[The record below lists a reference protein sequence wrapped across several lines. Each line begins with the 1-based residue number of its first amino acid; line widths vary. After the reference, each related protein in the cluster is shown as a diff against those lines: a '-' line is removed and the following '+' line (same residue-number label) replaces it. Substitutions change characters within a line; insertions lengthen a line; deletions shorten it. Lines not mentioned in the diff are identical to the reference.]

1 MASFLDFFLIF
12 SIILSNLFLHF
23 SNQIT
28 SDANIRELVE
38 TTLMATITQN
48 NATIIELIETAL
60 VVNNANIIQLVET
73 TLMATTKQNYA
84 NSIQLIETT
93 LMAATA
99 QNIIRD
105 IERLQ
110 SKEQEG
116 SVIQITYNSFGRE
129 IVMVAGKEYNYNGD
143 DWRWAYSEAKVKLDS
158 LQDEISSEIKSFL
171 PQLLGKLQPVT
182 AQNCPLLHPV
192 KTQLESFSQTTAGN
206 NHGQF
211 REILK
216 QLPRDWH
223 VQLADCI

>member
-1 MASFLDFFLIF
+1 MKLIYTYLTPFPITSRISQLSSLCTPPHPTPPRPSSTPLPCMASFLDAFLIF
-12 SIILSNLFLHF
+12 SIILSNLFLHY
-23 SNQIT
+23 S
-28 SDANIRELVE
+28 
-38 TTLMATITQN
+38 TQN
-48 NATIIELIETAL
+48 N
-60 VVNNANIIQLVET
+60 NNIIQL
-73 TLMATTKQNYA
+73 M
-84 NSIQLIETT
+84 ETT
-93 LMAATA
+93 LMAATT
-99 QNIIRD
+99 QKIIRD

-110 SKEQEG
+110 SKEQEASRRVITWG
-116 SVIQITYNSFGRE
+116 SYNQQE
-129 IVMVAGKEYNYNGD
+129 IEIEGERYNYNGD

>member
-1 MASFLDFFLIF
+1 M
-12 SIILSNLFLHF
+12 
-23 SNQIT
+23 
-28 SDANIRELVE
+28 
-38 TTLMATITQN
+38 
-48 NATIIELIETAL
+48 
-60 VVNNANIIQLVET
+60 
-73 TLMATTKQNYA
+73 
-84 NSIQLIETT
+84 ETT
-93 LMAATA
+93 LMAATT
-99 QNIIRD
+99 QKIIRD

-110 SKEQEG
+110 SKEQEASRRVITWG
-116 SVIQITYNSFGRE
+116 SYNQQE
-129 IVMVAGKEYNYNGD
+129 IEIEGERYNYNGD

-192 KTQLESFSQTTAGN
+192 KTQLESFSQTATG